1 MEEVKAI
8 TREAR
13 VTINLGSKDL
23 TQSGSTPRE
32 PVWNQ
37 IRPSTYM
44 YLCCLVYLWDSLAV
58 GTSIVLNVL
67 AVFGETIHYTVLP
80 CPDLIQGVSLV
91 LPELSMPLFVAIPG
105 KPTTF
110 LTQRRSELGAQERR
124 SGQRELEEGERKN

>member
-44 YLCCLVYLWDSLAV
+44 YLCCLDSLAV
-58 GTSIVLNVL
+58 GTGIVLNVL
-67 AVFGETIHYTVLP
+67 AVLGETLHYTVLP